1 MRMTKRKKDIMNL
14 FAADNLEWVTS
25 EIGSPPFDVAGVAY
39 ILNSVD
45 SFDKKSI
52 VESARRTLDSMVSD
66 GLLEKVSSYERRQN
80 RMQGSGDSPGVRCI
94 VSRYGLPGQCR
105 LVKFEDDGDDAIDGD
120 FVRIN

>member
-1 MRMTKRKKDIMNL
+1 MRMTKRKIEIMNL

-39 ILNSVD
+39 ILNGMD
-45 SFDKKSI
+45 SFNKKSI

-80 RMQGSGDSPGVRCI
+80 RTQGSGDSPGVRCV
-94 VSRYGLPGQCR
+94 VSRYGLPGQCN
-105 LVKFEDDGDDAIDGD
+105 LVKYEDNGED
-120 FVRIN
+120 FIEGECVRII

>member
-1 MRMTKRKKDIMNL
+1 MRMTKRKKEIMNL
-14 FAADNLEWVTS
+14 FEVDNLDWVTS

-39 ILNSVD
+39 MLNGMD
-45 SFDKKSI
+45 SFNKKSI

-94 VSRYGLPGQCR
+94 VSRYGLPGQCN
-105 LVKFEDDGDDAIDGD
+105 LVKYEDNGED
-120 FVRIN
+120 FIEGECVRVN

>member
-1 MRMTKRKKDIMNL
+1 MRMTKRKIEIMNL

-25 EIGSPPFDVAGVAY
+25 EIGAPPFDVAGVAY
-39 ILNSVD
+39 ILNGMD

-80 RMQGSGDSPGVRCI
+80 RTQGSSDSPGVRCV
-94 VSRYGLPGQCR
+94 VSRYGLPGQCN
-105 LVKFEDDGDDAIDGD
+105 LVKYEDNGED
-120 FVRIN
+120 FIEGKCVRVS

>member
-1 MRMTKRKKDIMNL
+1 MRITKRKKEIMNL

-39 ILNSVD
+39 ILNGMD

-80 RMQGSGDSPGVRCI
+80 RTQGSGDSPGVRCV
-94 VSRYGLPGQCR
+94 VSRYGLPSQYR
-105 LVKFEDDGDDAIDGD
+105 LVKHEDDGYNYIDGE
-120 FVRIN
+120 FIRIN